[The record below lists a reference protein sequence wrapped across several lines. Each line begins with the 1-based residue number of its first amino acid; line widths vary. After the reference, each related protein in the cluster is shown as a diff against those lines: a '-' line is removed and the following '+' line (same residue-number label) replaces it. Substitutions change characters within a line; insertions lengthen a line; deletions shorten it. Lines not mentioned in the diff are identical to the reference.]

1 MEENNKKLWKQAIKW
16 PLYSVAILPV
26 FITGA
31 YLINQYKESQHKYLL
46 IQNSLLSYRKKKI
59 HLLKNLLSL
68 NHFSLLI
75 ENN

>member
-1 MEENNKKLWKQAIKW
+1 MKCHQIPPKMKKTDI
-16 PLYSVAILPV
+16 
-26 FITGA
+26 
-31 YLINQYKESQHKYLL
+31 YLLTIHKHEINQYKESQHKYLL
-46 IQNSLLSYRKKKI
+46 IQNFQLSYRKRKI

>member
-1 MEENNKKLWKQAIKW
+1 MKCHQIPPKMKKTDIDLLTIHK
-16 PLYSVAILPV
+16 LE
-26 FITGA
+26 
-31 YLINQYKESQHKYLL
+31 INQYKESQHKYLL
-46 IQNSLLSYRKKKI
+46 IQNFQLSYRKRKI